1 MTACL
6 SHLTAFTAAVATGQA
21 YRFEEA
27 VKAAYEAGA
36 RREELLLAVDSARL
50 LTPIP
55 APILERAYAA
65 IHAWYWMESRR
76 VWHRRDLAPQAA

>member
-27 VKAAYEAGA
+27 IKAAYEAGA
-36 RREELLLAVDSARL
+36 RKEELLLAVDSVRP
-50 LTPIP
+50 LTSVP
-55 APILERAYAA
+55 APILGRAYAT
-65 IHAWYWMESRR
+65 IHAWSCMESRR
-76 VWHRRDLAPQAA
+76 VWHRRDLAPQVA